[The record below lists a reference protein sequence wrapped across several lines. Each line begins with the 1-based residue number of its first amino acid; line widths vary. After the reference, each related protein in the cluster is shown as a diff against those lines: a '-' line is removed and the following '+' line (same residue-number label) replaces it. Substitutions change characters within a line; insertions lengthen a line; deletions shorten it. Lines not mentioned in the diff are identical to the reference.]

1 MALNQPTNHHHQSD
15 DMEDAREIASTSGL
29 ALPAVG
35 GVQLAAYVDRC
46 PSGFWPAGAWRDR
59 WGQGPGVVRTLGLD
73 IAGVRLRLV
82 AERLR
87 PGAGWSWGWL

>member
-1 MALNQPTNHHHQSD
+1 
-15 DMEDAREIASTSGL
+15 MEDAREIVSTSGL

-35 GVQLAAYVDRC
+35 GLQLAFYADRR

-59 WGQGPGVVRTLGLD
+59 WGEGPAVVRTLGLD

-82 AERLR
+82 VEELR
-87 PGAGWSWGWL
+87 PGASWDWGLV